1 MKKQRKIII
10 LIVLLVF
17 GVSID
22 SLVMAQDSVPP
33 FPEEPPWY
41 ISIEGL
47 DDFSLTCPTAIG
59 TYIGS
64 DVFSVGVNWPSGATV
79 SGDISAFTPSL
90 TNAAVADI
98 VDPLNGNVPQ
108 GVTNCTVEVQ
118 VDIVLF
124 DEPGTYQALLTI
136 TVINNP

>member
-1 MKKQRKIII
+1 MRKQRIIMI

-17 GVSID
+17 GVILGT
-22 SLVMAQDSVPP
+22 LVMSQPP

-47 DDFSLTCPTAIG
+47 DDFSLEGPTPG

-64 DVFSVGVNWPSGATV
+64 NIFTVGINWPAGATV
-79 SGDISAFTPSL
+79 SGDISPFTPSL
-90 TNAAVADI
+90 TNATV
-98 VDPLNGNVPQ
+98 VDVVPTDVPQ
-108 GVTNCTVEVQ
+108 GITNCTVSIQ
-118 VDIVLF
+118 VDVVLF
-124 DEPGTYQALLTI
+124 DAPGVYQAALTI

>member
-1 MKKQRKIII
+1 MEKQRKILI

-17 GVSID
+17 GVS
-22 SLVMAQDSVPP
+22 VMSQDSVPP

-47 DDFSLTCPTAIG
+47 NNFSLFGATPMG
-59 TYIGS
+59 TYNGS
-64 DVFSVGVNWPSGATV
+64 DVFTVGINWPSGAAV

-90 TNAAVADI
+90 TNAAVAD
-98 VDPLNGNVPQ
+98 VVPTDVPQ
-108 GVTNCTVEVQ
+108 GITNCEVSVQ
-118 VDIVLF
+118 VKIVLL
-124 DEPGTYQALLTI
+124 DEPGTYQATLTI